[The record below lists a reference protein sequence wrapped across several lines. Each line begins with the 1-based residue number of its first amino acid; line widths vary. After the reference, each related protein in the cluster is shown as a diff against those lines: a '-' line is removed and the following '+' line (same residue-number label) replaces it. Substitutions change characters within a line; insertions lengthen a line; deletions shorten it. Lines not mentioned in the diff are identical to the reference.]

1 MFYLRSN
8 ELVEIMRKVNEKTV
22 LTKLISI
29 TGSRKIGKT
38 AFAKQFIHLMSGA
51 YITVTKSS
59 TKTQLDDIVTYLNSF
74 STLEGIVPE
83 FNNWSELLIFFF
95 ELGKERQTN
104 IIIDEFHNL
113 VKIEPDILDVIKNL
127 HELHKHTCE
136 VNILFVS
143 HDYDFLDKL
152 FKSPESPL
160 FQLQYHSL
168 NLSPFLFH
176 EIFSIYKYH
185 RSKLSTEEIIR
196 IYTVFGGFPKYVH
209 LFDMED
215 LYDSTLEEVLERLV
229 FRHYAPLG
237 YELKDLI
244 LNNFSRDSETY
255 IKILTA
261 IGGGRSTLSQISAE
275 VGIPVTTISK
285 YIYELERKR
294 GIVKKKQPLN
304 LKSKTNSKLG
314 RYFLSNYFENFWF
327 KFVQPNLVL
336 YELEYYVE
344 LFAEILPFLR
354 EYTDSRKLIIIRE
367 FIKLVPFYSYFSEKY
382 PGHEFSIGSLWDRTE
397 EIEIVAVDETRKK
410 VIYGFVF
417 ISTPC
422 SYEMINIAAKR
433 VKYFKNTFKNYKKE
447 TIVFYCGGITK
458 DASDLAGLLEITVL
472 DCNHFID
479 QLANNKMI
487 LEKVLEI
494 PEFFDIEAGNLF

>member
-1 MFYLRSN
+1 M
-8 ELVEIMRKVNEKTV
+8 
-22 LTKLISI
+22 
-29 TGSRKIGKT
+29 
-38 AFAKQFIHLMSGA
+38 
-51 YITVTKSS
+51 
-59 TKTQLDDIVTYLNSF
+59 
-74 STLEGIVPE
+74 
-83 FNNWSELLIFFF
+83 
-95 ELGKERQTN
+95 
-104 IIIDEFHNL
+104 
-113 VKIEPDILDVIKNL
+113 
-127 HELHKHTCE
+127 
-136 VNILFVS
+136 
-143 HDYDFLDKL
+143 
-152 FKSPESPL
+152 
-160 FQLQYHSL
+160 
-168 NLSPFLFH
+168 
-176 EIFSIYKYH
+176 
-185 RSKLSTEEIIR
+185 
-196 IYTVFGGFPKYVH
+196 
-209 LFDMED
+209 
-215 LYDSTLEEVLERLV
+215 
-229 FRHYAPLG
+229 
-237 YELKDLI
+237 
-244 LNNFSRDSETY
+244 
-255 IKILTA
+255 
-261 IGGGRSTLSQISAE
+261 
-275 VGIPVTTISK
+275 
-285 YIYELERKR
+285 
-294 GIVKKKQPLN
+294 
-304 LKSKTNSKLG
+304 
-314 RYFLSNYFENFWF
+314 
-327 KFVQPNLVL
+327 
-336 YELEYYVE
+336 EYYVE